1 MLSKKIKQAMAGS
14 SAIRAMF
21 MEGKEMAAR
30 YGAENVYDF
39 SLGNPATPAPEKI
52 KTAIYDI
59 LDKEDPLVVH
69 GYMAN
74 AGYEEVREAIA
85 ENLNERFGTNFHGKN
100 LIMTVGAAG
109 GLNIIFK
116 TILDPGNEVM
126 VFAPYFGEYK
136 SYAANFDAKIVEV
149 MPDEA
154 DFMPDL
160 ADFERKITKDT
171 RAVIINNPNNPTGTY
186 LAEKDILDFL
196 DKIPPTVMVLF
207 DEAYVEFLE
216 PALRC
221 DSMEIVRLHP
231 NVMVARTF
239 SKAYGLAGARVGYGI
254 AQPGLLSMLNRV
266 RHPFNVNDLS
276 QIAALAAL
284 QDQEF
289 VEKTLE
295 VNRKGIKFLSEAF
308 DALGLPYMGL
318 HANFITVKVGPHA
331 DDIVQ
336 YLLKKGIIVRRMKS
350 YDLPEWIRVS
360 VGTPE
365 QNERFLE
372 VLKEALAKFEETSA

>member
-1 MLSKKIKQAMAGS
+1 MTETTITTPSWVQA
-14 SAIRAMF
+14 
-21 MEGKEMAAR
+21 
-30 YGAENVYDF
+30 
-39 SLGNPATPAPEKI
+39 
-52 KTAIYDI
+52 
-59 LDKEDPLVVH
+59 LDKYVASKPIEDVAADLGLKPEEIIMLV
-69 GYMAN
+69 AN
-74 AGYEEVREAIA
+74 ENPNGMSSKVKEAVATAALNLNRYPDADAYHLQKAIA
-85 ENLNERFGTNFHGKN
+85 EKYGVPQDSFSLYPMVARLCGAETIEIPSTGDFNADLDAMADAVDERTR
-100 LIMTVGAAG
+100 LIFLT
-109 GLNIIFK
+109 
-116 TILDPGNEVM
+116 
-126 VFAPYFGEYK
+126 
-136 SYAANFDAKIVEV
+136 
-149 MPDEA
+149 
-154 DFMPDL
+154 
-160 ADFERKITKDT
+160 
-171 RAVIINNPNNPTGTY
+171 NPNNPTGTY
-186 LAEKDILDFL
+186 LAEKDILAFL

>member
-1 MLSKKIKQAMAGS
+1 
-14 SAIRAMF
+14 
-21 MEGKEMAAR
+21 
-30 YGAENVYDF
+30 
-39 SLGNPATPAPEKI
+39 
-52 KTAIYDI
+52 
-59 LDKEDPLVVH
+59 
-69 GYMAN
+69 
-74 AGYEEVREAIA
+74 
-85 ENLNERFGTNFHGKN
+85 
-100 LIMTVGAAG
+100 
-109 GLNIIFK
+109 
-116 TILDPGNEVM
+116 
-126 VFAPYFGEYK
+126 
-136 SYAANFDAKIVEV
+136 
-149 MPDEA
+149 
-154 DFMPDL
+154 
-160 ADFERKITKDT
+160 
-171 RAVIINNPNNPTGTY
+171 
-186 LAEKDILDFL
+186 
-196 DKIPPTVMVLF
+196 MVLF

-231 NVMVARTF
+231 NVMIARTF

-284 QDQEF
+284 KDQDF
-289 VEKTLE
+289 VEMTLE

-308 DALGLPYMGL
+308 DALKLPYMGL

-372 VLKEALAKFEETSA
+372 VLKEALIKFGEKSA

>member
-1 MLSKKIKQAMAGS
+1 MTETTITTPSWVQALDKYVASKPIEDVAADLGLKPEEIIMLVANENPNGMSSKVKEAVATAALNLNRYPDADAYHLQKAIAEKYGVPQDWVVIGSGS
-14 SAIRAMF
+14 SELLGLAAETVLS
-21 MEGKEMAAR
+21 EG
-30 YGAENVYDF
+30 
-39 SLGNPATPAPEKI
+39 T
-52 KTAIYDI
+52 TAIYPQYSFSLYPMVARLCGAETIEIPSTGDFNAD
-59 LDKEDPLVVH
+59 LDATADAVD
-69 GYMAN
+69 
-74 AGYEEVREAIA
+74 
-85 ENLNERFGTNFHGKN
+85 ERTR
-100 LIMTVGAAG
+100 LIFLT
-109 GLNIIFK
+109 
-116 TILDPGNEVM
+116 
-126 VFAPYFGEYK
+126 
-136 SYAANFDAKIVEV
+136 
-149 MPDEA
+149 
-154 DFMPDL
+154 
-160 ADFERKITKDT
+160 
-171 RAVIINNPNNPTGTY
+171 NPNNPTGTY
-186 LAEKDILDFL
+186 LAEKDILAFL
-196 DKIPPTVMVLF
+196 DKSPPTVMVLF

>member
-1 MLSKKIKQAMAGS
+1 M
-14 SAIRAMF
+14 
-21 MEGKEMAAR
+21 
-30 YGAENVYDF
+30 D
-39 SLGNPATPAPEKI
+39 
-52 KTAIYDI
+52 
-59 LDKEDPLVVH
+59 
-69 GYMAN
+69 
-74 AGYEEVREAIA
+74 
-85 ENLNERFGTNFHGKN
+85 ERTR
-100 LIMTVGAAG
+100 LIFLT
-109 GLNIIFK
+109 
-116 TILDPGNEVM
+116 
-126 VFAPYFGEYK
+126 
-136 SYAANFDAKIVEV
+136 
-149 MPDEA
+149 
-154 DFMPDL
+154 
-160 ADFERKITKDT
+160 
-171 RAVIINNPNNPTGTY
+171 NPNNPTGTY

-331 DDIVQ
+331 EDIVQ

>member
-1 MLSKKIKQAMAGS
+1 MTETTITTPSWVQALDKYVASKPIEDVAADLGLKPEEIIMLVANENPNGMSSKVKEAVATAALNLNRYPDADAYHLQKAIAEKYGVPQDWVVIGSGS
-14 SAIRAMF
+14 SELLGLAAETVLS
-21 MEGKEMAAR
+21 EG
-30 YGAENVYDF
+30 
-39 SLGNPATPAPEKI
+39 T
-52 KTAIYDI
+52 TAIYPQYSFSLYPMVARLCGAETIEIPSTGDFNAD
-59 LDKEDPLVVH
+59 LDA
-69 GYMAN
+69 MAD
-74 AGYEEVREAIA
+74 AVD
-85 ENLNERFGTNFHGKN
+85 ERTR
-100 LIMTVGAAG
+100 LIFLT
-109 GLNIIFK
+109 
-116 TILDPGNEVM
+116 
-126 VFAPYFGEYK
+126 
-136 SYAANFDAKIVEV
+136 
-149 MPDEA
+149 
-154 DFMPDL
+154 
-160 ADFERKITKDT
+160 
-171 RAVIINNPNNPTGTY
+171 NPNNPTGTY

-196 DKIPPTVMVLF
+196 DKVPPTVMVLF

-231 NVMVARTF
+231 NVMIARTF

-284 QDQEF
+284 KDQDF
-289 VEKTLE
+289 VEMTLE

-308 DALGLPYMGL
+308 DALKLPYMGL

-336 YLLKKGIIVRRMKS
+336 CLLKKGIIVRRMKS

-372 VLKEALAKFEETSA
+372 VLKEALIKFGEKSA

>member
-1 MLSKKIKQAMAGS
+1 M
-14 SAIRAMF
+14 R
-21 MEGKEMAAR
+21 EDHAASR
-30 YGAENVYDF
+30 
-39 SLGNPATPAPEKI
+39 
-52 KTAIYDI
+52 
-59 LDKEDPLVVH
+59 
-69 GYMAN
+69 
-74 AGYEEVREAIA
+74 
-85 ENLNERFGTNFHGKN
+85 
-100 LIMTVGAAG
+100 AAG
-109 GLNIIFK
+109 G
-116 TILDPGNEVM
+116 ILRARAHGGSTQSLGIACEGGASDL
-126 VFAPYFGEYK
+126 
-136 SYAANFDAKIVEV
+136 I
-149 MPDEA
+149 
-154 DFMPDL
+154 DFSVNVNP
-160 ADFERKITKDT
+160 AGPSP
-171 RAVIINNPNNPTGTY
+171 RAVAAACKALSRIDAYPDRESLALVRALARAQGIPEDTIVCGAGASDIIWRLAAAVRPKRIVVCAPTFSEYAEAASYYGACVQEFPLSEANDFDVPASFARAIEGPGDVAYLCNPNNPTGTY
-186 LAEKDILDFL
+186 LAEKDILAFL

-239 SKAYGLAGARVGYGI
+239 SKAYGLAGARVGYGV